1 MLIQLAPGGVV
12 WPAAIMMWGP
22 GYNASAHRHHCVQL
36 LMTLH
41 GSLLVRGGH
50 DEAWSRCGAALVRPD
65 ALHQV
70 DGRGSTVLI
79 GFMDAESEVGVALS
93 DRIDGDITCL
103 PAHQVSRWRAL
114 LGWPLTEAS
123 VEQWV
128 TRYLLRRRRPVNIDA
143 RVMRVV
149 EHLRQRVAGSG
160 DVSLRSLAA
169 VAGLSSSRFMHLFT
183 ESIGV
188 PPRPYIL
195 WLRLQRASSEL
206 MDGATV
212 SQAAHRAGFSDAA
225 HLNRTFRR
233 MLGSTPTEKREW
245 RSLAHVPETASSGSP
260 RALAGYA
267 RPAR

>member
-1 MLIQLAPGGVV
+1 MLIHLAPGGVV
-12 WPAAIMMWGP
+12 WPAAILMWGP
-22 GYNASAHRHHCVQL
+22 GYNVTAHRHHSVQL
-36 LMTLH
+36 IMALH

-50 DEAWSRCGAALVRPD
+50 HEPWSKCGAALVRPD

-79 GFMDAESEVGVALS
+79 GFMDPESEVGAALC
-93 DRIDGDITCL
+93 DRIDGDIAC
-103 PAHQVSRWRAL
+103 PPSHQVRRWRAV
-114 LGWPLTEAS
+114 LGWPLTEAN

-128 TRYLLRRRRPVNIDA
+128 THHLLHRRRPVNIDP

-149 EHLRQRVAGSG
+149 EHLRQRVAISG
-160 DVSLRSLAA
+160 DLSLSSLAA
-169 VAGLSSSRFMHLFT
+169 VAGLSASRFIHLFT
-183 ESIGV
+183 DSIGV

-206 MDGATV
+206 MHGSTV

-245 RSLAHVPETASSGSP
+245 QSLAHVPERAS
-260 RALAGYA
+260 LL
-267 RPAR
+267 